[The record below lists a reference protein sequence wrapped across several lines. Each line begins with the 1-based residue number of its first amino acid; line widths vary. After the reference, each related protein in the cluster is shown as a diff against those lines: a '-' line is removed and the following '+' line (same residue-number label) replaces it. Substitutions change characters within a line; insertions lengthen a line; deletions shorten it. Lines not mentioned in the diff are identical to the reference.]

1 MGRDKTNNLDLE
13 KLEQKLDG
21 ALSNESSES
30 LSGWLERKRMKNK
43 QKEVDI
49 AELAVKTYPFGN
61 SERNAFIYGYNKAR
75 EIHEEKTFEL
85 PSDEE
90 IDAHVE
96 EDFLNSTE
104 VHKYSEEVQLLMKA
118 MCKAGM
124 KCMRD
129 KIQGGNK

>member
-1 MGRDKTNNLDLE
+1 MDRHKTNNLDLE

-61 SERNAFIYGYNKAR
+61 SERNAFISGYNKAR

-85 PSDEE
+85 PSDKE
-90 IDAHVE
+90 IQDESEKHYDNNAAKAHDYYFE
-96 EDFLNSTE
+96 LGA
-104 VHKYSEEVQLLMKA
+104 KW
-118 MCKAGM
+118 
-124 KCMRD
+124 MRD

>member
-1 MGRDKTNNLDLE
+1 MDRDKTNNLDLE

-43 QKEVDI
+43 ENEVDI
-49 AELAVKTYPFGN
+49 AELALKAYPFSN
-61 SERNAFIYGYNKAR
+61 SERNAFISGYNKAR
-75 EIHEEKTFEL
+75 EIHEEKTLEL

-90 IDAHVE
+90 IQDESGKYYDNNAAKAHDYYFE
-96 EDFLNSTE
+96 LGA
-104 VHKYSEEVQLLMKA
+104 KW
-118 MCKAGM
+118 
-124 KCMRD
+124 MRD

>member
-1 MGRDKTNNLDLE
+1 MDRDKTNNLDLE

-43 QKEVDI
+43 ENEVDI

-61 SERNAFIYGYNKAR
+61 SERNAFISGYNKAR
-75 EIHEEKTFEL
+75 EIHEEKTLEL

-90 IDAHVE
+90 IQDESGKHYDNNAAKAHDYYFE
-96 EDFLNSTE
+96 LGA
-104 VHKYSEEVQLLMKA
+104 KW
-118 MCKAGM
+118 
-124 KCMRD
+124 MRD